1 MRGNSNLR
9 KKHVAVAAGAAA
21 LLALV
26 VYAGA
31 MRLTGN
37 FHVILP
43 GELYRSAQ
51 PTASQLDEYYKH
63 YAIGTIINLRGEQRG
78 SAWYD
83 AEVAEARRLGIEH
96 VDFRMSARKGLTIAQ
111 ARKLLS
117 ILREAQKPLLV
128 HCEGGADRTGLVA
141 ALYLAALK
149 GLGEEAAEAQISI
162 RYGHISLPGAAA
174 YAIDR
179 SWEAMEPWLGF
190 MDS

>member
-1 MRGNSNLR
+1 MRGISNLK

-21 LLALV
+21 LLALIS
-26 VYAGA
+26 YAGA

-51 PTASQLDEYYKH
+51 PTASQLAKYYKH

-96 VDFRMSARKGLTIAQ
+96 VDFRMSAKRGLTLAQ
-111 ARKLLS
+111 AKSLIG
-117 ILREAQKPLLV
+117 ILKRAQKPPLV

-149 GLGEEAAEAQISI
+149 GFGEEAAEAQISL
-162 RYGHISLPGAAA
+162 RYGHISFPGAAA

-179 SWEAMEPWLGF
+179 S
-190 MDS
+190 